1 MAAEVESTAFASN
14 YMLLKPHEVGGKGLL
29 RILFSDKTE
38 KKRKYVETPKEENL
52 SMVDGWFLFIS
63 ICVQKLLL
71 LMAMPMALMGD
82 LLTMWLNLLT
92 HNGGRVSSLLL
103 NILRGKMVK
112 PNKSSATYLSIVA
125 HLDSRVDRDPDIKHG
140 DPRYY
145 EALSFLAAKIAYEND
160 AYIKHVV
167 EDLWKMELLGAYNFW
182 NSYDGKSS
190 TQGFVMREKKGDSE
204 IIIVSFRGTEPFN
217 ADDWHNNADLSW
229 FRLPGVGK
237 MHAGFMKA
245 MGLQKKRGWPKE
257 IEDDGS
263 TPPTAYYHIRGML
276 RELLRANDKAKL
288 IVTGHSLGGAL
299 AIVFPSI
306 LALHDESWM
315 LERLERVYTY
325 GQPRVGDREFG
336 EFVSKRF
343 REHGVRYVRFV
354 YSNDLVPRIPY
365 DDSGHLFRHFGTCVF
380 YNCLYSGDIVVE
392 EPFMNYLSLFGI
404 IPMSVIAFWEIVRGF
419 IYPYTKGPI
428 YREGWLLFSVRLFGL
443 IMPGIS
449 AHIPQDYNNA
459 TRLGSL
465 AAHLHDL
472 AEKERK
478 AGKERTVEKE
488 RKQ

>member
-103 NILRGKMVK
+103 NILR
-112 PNKSSATYLSIVA
+112 A
-125 HLDSRVDRDPDIKHG
+125 
-140 DPRYY
+140 
-145 EALSFLAAKIAYEND
+145 
-160 AYIKHVV
+160 
-167 EDLWKMELLGAYNFW
+167 
-182 NSYDGKSS
+182 YDGKSS